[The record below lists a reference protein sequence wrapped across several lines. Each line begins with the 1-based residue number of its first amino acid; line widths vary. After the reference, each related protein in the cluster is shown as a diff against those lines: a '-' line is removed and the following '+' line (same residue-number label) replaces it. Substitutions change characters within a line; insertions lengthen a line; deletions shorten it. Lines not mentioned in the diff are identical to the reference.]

1 MTDTPA
7 PMDTKTDALLATVR
21 RHAEDSLRTIDDETR
36 TKAQDIIAEAHKGA
50 RAKVHDAIASER
62 MIGGQA
68 IDKQRARI
76 ETAKRQALQDKESA
90 FLGTAWEQLNAALLA
105 RWQDSGSRAQWLG
118 DIVDAAKTHLHPGP
132 WSIEHPS
139 DWSTDEFAPFREACA
154 DEVSF
159 TAVDDLNAGL
169 RITANAATVDGSI
182 EGLTSDR
189 NEISATLLAELFQ
202 DAEVTS

>member
-7 PMDTKTDALLATVR
+7 AMDTKTDALLATVR
-21 RHAEDSLRTIDDETR
+21 RHAEDNLRTIDIEAH
-36 TKAQDIIAEAHKGA
+36 TKARDIVAEAHRDA

-62 MIGGQA
+62 LIGGQA

-90 FLGTAWEQLNAALLA
+90 FLETAWEQLNTALLA
-105 RWQDSGSRAQWLG
+105 RWKDTDSRAQWLS
-118 DIVDAAKTHLHPGP
+118 DIVNGARTHLHPGP
-132 WSIEHPS
+132 WTIEHPS
-139 DWSTDEFAPFREACA
+139 DWNTDEFTPFRGACA
-154 DEVSF
+154 DAVSF
-159 TAVDDLNAGL
+159 TAANDLNAGL

-182 EGLTSDR
+182 EGLTTDR

-202 DAEVTS
+202 DAEAQP